1 MPSLPPSLAL
11 LPLLSV
17 DPSSSPSWAC
27 MFSKLLWQCVFPV
40 LLELG
45 FSSNRAPSPFL
56 LASVAFFSVL
66 NMNSLQGVDQF
77 SQPASFGNLTN
88 RWGFSTHLGAG
99 TFSVYSADSHPPW
112 LTLPSPLHRQ
122 HRCLALSHSLKS
134 ERGQDSGAGDEVEM
148 AVLAKEG
155 VSLHCRLRTYQH
167 PGECWSLSG
176 WSGCQRR
183 QAERI
188 DPLLGDCS
196 YLKQKKMQ
204 QKPKEMEKEHD

>member
-122 HRCLALSHSLKS
+122 HRCLALSHSFWNYGNAS
-134 ERGQDSGAGDEVEM
+134 
-148 AVLAKEG
+148 
-155 VSLHCRLRTYQH
+155 SLVFL
-167 PGECWSLSG
+167 PLIFPSFNSLPSKVTFLN
-176 WSGCQRR
+176 QI
-183 QAERI
+183 ANI
-188 DPLLGDCS
+188 VVNHVIPLFKFSLI
-196 YLKQKKMQ
+196 
-204 QKPKEMEKEHD
+204 